1 MPCTGEVRGGDIS
14 AGPPIRSGSIREAR
28 NAAPSPRMTAKRFRV
43 GALGGGTTIET
54 CPVLWLRGAGR
65 LPTPSRGLRT
75 EARAPVLS
83 LSGSAW
89 GGTSNNALCGRG
101 LGPRH
106 SRSLPPAVARWIGA
120 RHFPLGARGNSAT
133 RLPSPVRRCGWLI
146 ARSLLRPRG
155 EARVP
160 ISLRGPSG
168 DDRRERSTGQRD
180 GQGRGGDGVE
190 RDGPGKRHWT
200 RAVARLA
207 GHNPSRRTG
216 SEGGGMGRLVAMEEE

>member
-120 RHFPLGARGNSAT
+120 RHFCSGLGVIAQHDCRARFGAAAGSSLGLFSGREGRHECRSRSGDRVGTTGGSGRRGNAM
-133 RLPSPVRRCGWLI
+133 
-146 ARSLLRPRG
+146 
-155 EARVP
+155 
-160 ISLRGPSG
+160 
-168 DDRRERSTGQRD
+168 DR
-180 GQGRGGDGVE
+180 
-190 RDGPGKRHWT
+190 
-200 RAVARLA
+200 AA
-207 GHNPSRRTG
+207 G
-216 SEGGGMGRLVAMEEE
+216 AME